1 MPISTCLFLFSY
13 IHQMDTYSILIL
25 LSSLV
30 IFSYLFDT
38 FSRRTN
44 VPSVLLLLL
53 VGVAIRYV
61 SQSLDIPLY
70 DFSTIL
76 PLLGTLGLIL
86 IVFEGALDLRYD
98 TDKLKL
104 IRNAFGAAL
113 FLLILTSLSIACIF
127 YYFTQQSFYICLLN
141 AIPFSVISSSIA
153 IPSVAS
159 LQNEKK
165 EFIIYESSFSDILGI
180 MLFNFLIAN
189 EKFSVSGLGQFGAS
203 IFLVIGLS
211 LLCCFGFLF
220 IMGRVRHHVKFFLI
234 ISALI
239 LVYAIGKQFHLS
251 TLVTVLAFGLFL
263 RNSELIAAHL
273 TRLKLVSRIKTYM
286 IYPTLSHDLKNLHQL
301 SAESAFILK
310 TFFFL
315 VFGYTMALD
324 NLFRPEVF
332 LYGTTIIIAVYLL
345 RWAYLRFIA
354 RAHLWPELLITP
366 RGLISVL
373 LFLSIPLEK
382 NIASF
387 ANGILL
393 YTIILTGLLM
403 TVGLIATGKKP
414 TPSGDE

>member
-1 MPISTCLFLFSY
+1 
-13 IHQMDTYSILIL
+13 MDTYTILIL

-53 VGVAIRYV
+53 LGILIRYASV
-61 SQSLDIPLY
+61 YFDIALY
-70 DFSTIL
+70 DFTLLL
-76 PLLGTLGLIL
+76 PLLGTVGLIL
-86 IVFEGALDLRYD
+86 IVFEGALELRYEAR
-98 TDKLKL
+98 KLKL
-104 IRNAFGAAL
+104 IKNAFGAAL
-113 FLLILTSLSIACIF
+113 FLLLLTSASIAFIF
-127 YYFTQQSFYICLLN
+127 YYFTEQSFYICLLN

-153 IPSVAS
+153 IPSVIS
-159 LQNEKK
+159 LQDEKK

-180 MLFNFLIAN
+180 MIFNFIMTN
-189 EKFSVSGLGQFGAS
+189 EHFSVSGLSDFGVN

-211 LLCCFGFLF
+211 LLCCFFFLF
-220 IMGRVRHHVKFFLI
+220 MMGRVTHHVKFFLI

-239 LVYAIGKQFHLS
+239 LVYAIGKRFHLS
-251 TLVTVLAFGLFL
+251 TLVVVLAFGLFL
-263 RNSELIAAHL
+263 RNSELIAEKL
-273 TRLKLVSRIKTYM
+273 SRFSLVSRIKNYM
-286 IYPTLSHDLKNLHQL
+286 IYPSLNTDLKSLHQL
-301 SAESAFILK
+301 SAESAFILR

-315 VFGYTMALD
+315 VFGYTLD
-324 NLFRPEVF
+324 FDDLFRPEVF
-332 LYGTTIIIAVYLL
+332 FYGTTTIIAVYLL

-373 LFLSIPLEK
+373 LFLSIPADMLLVPFE
-382 NIASF
+382 
-387 ANGILL
+387 NGILL
-393 YTIILTGLLM
+393 YTIIFSGLLM

>member
-1 MPISTCLFLFSY
+1 
-13 IHQMDTYSILIL
+13 MDTYSILIL
-25 LSSLV
+25 LSTLV
-30 IFSYLFDT
+30 IFSYLFDS
-38 FSRRTN
+38 FSRRTRI
-44 VPSVLLLLL
+44 PSVLLLLL
-53 VGVAIRYV
+53 AGILIRYA
-61 SQSLDIPLY
+61 SQHLGIPLY
-70 DFSTIL
+70 DFTLLL
-76 PLLGTLGLIL
+76 PLLGTVGLIL
-86 IVFEGALDLRYD
+86 IVFEGALDLKYD
-98 TDKLKL
+98 PGKLKL

-113 FLLILTSLSIACIF
+113 FLLMLTSLSIAFIF

-180 MLFNFLIAN
+180 MIFNFLMAN
-189 EKFSVSGLGQFGAS
+189 ERFSLGGFGQFS
-203 IFLVIGLS
+203 INILLVIGLS
-211 LLCCFGFLF
+211 LLSCFVFLF
-220 IMGRVRHHVKFFLI
+220 IMGRVMHHVKFFLI

-263 RNSELIAAHL
+263 RNSELIAKKL
-273 TRLKLVSRIKTYM
+273 SRLPLYAKVKDYM
-286 IYPTLSHDLKNLHQL
+286 IYPSLRSDLKNLHQL
-301 SAESAFILK
+301 SAESAFILR

-315 VFGYTMALD
+315 VFGYTLALE

-332 LYGTTIIIAVYLL
+332 LYGTIIIIAVYLL

-373 LFLSIPLEK
+373 LFLQIPMDK
-382 NIASF
+382 HITTF
-387 ANGILL
+387 GNGILL
-393 YTIILTGLLM
+393 YTIILSGLLM
-403 TVGLIATGKKP
+403 TVGLIATRKKP